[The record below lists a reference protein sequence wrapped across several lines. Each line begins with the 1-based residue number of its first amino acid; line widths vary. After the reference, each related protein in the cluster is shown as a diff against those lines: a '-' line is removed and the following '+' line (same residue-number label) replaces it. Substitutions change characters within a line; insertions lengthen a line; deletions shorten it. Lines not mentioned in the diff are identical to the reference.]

1 MNTERESQS
10 YRELVASSIELV
22 ERELPEVWPRVIDH
36 ELGKRVILDRAE
48 YYELWRPIMT
58 LLYSAGVCEKNVSR
72 LSSLEVDVRFELRR
86 RLGLSA

>member
-22 ERELPEVWPRVIDH
+22 ERELPEVWSRVIDH
-36 ELGKRVILDRAE
+36 ELGKRVILDRTE
-48 YYELWRPIMT
+48 YFDLWRPITT
-58 LLYSAGVCEKNVSR
+58 LLYDAGVCEKNVQK
-72 LSSLEVDVRFELRR
+72 LSSLKLDMRFELRR